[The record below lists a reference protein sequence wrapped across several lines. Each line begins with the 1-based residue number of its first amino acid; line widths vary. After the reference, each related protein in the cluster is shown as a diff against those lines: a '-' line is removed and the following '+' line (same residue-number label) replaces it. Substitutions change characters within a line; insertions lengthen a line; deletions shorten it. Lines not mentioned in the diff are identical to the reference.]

1 MSTKICN
8 TCNLSKK
15 LDEFNKRSK
24 LSYQHKCKDCTNKDA
39 KEYREKN
46 KELLKEKQSL
56 WYHTIGKDFKK
67 EYENINKDYINT
79 RNRNKYKND
88 CQYRM
93 KKILRSRFKK
103 TILGQKNYKSI
114 LTYLGVTVEYF
125 NNWIESQFDNKMTWD
140 NQGIYW
146 EIDHVI
152 PCSSFDFTNET
163 EIKKCFNWKNMR
175 PCERIE
181 NYSKNNKI
189 IQTLIDDH
197 YKKANEYIS
206 KHPVPS

>member
-1 MSTKICN
+1 M
-8 TCNLSKK
+8 
-15 LDEFNKRSK
+15 
-24 LSYQHKCKDCTNKDA
+24 
-39 KEYREKN
+39 
-46 KELLKEKQSL
+46 LKEKQSL

-88 CQYRM
+88 YQYRM

-152 PCSSFDFTNET
+152 PCSSFDFSNET
-163 EIKKCFNWKNMR
+163 DLNKCFNWKNMR

-189 IQTLIDDH
+189 IQEIIDNH
-197 YKKANEYIS
+197 NRNVELYIS

>member
-1 MSTKICN
+1 MTTKICN
-8 TCNLSKK
+8 TCNISKK
-15 LDEFNKRSK
+15 LDEYSKRNEN
-24 LSYQHKCKDCTNKDA
+24 SYHHRCKDCTNENA
-39 KEYREKN
+39 KKYREEN
-46 KELLKEKQSL
+46 KDSIKEKQSL
-56 WYHTIGKDFKK
+56 WYNSVGKDLKK
-67 EYENINKDYINT
+67 EYENINKDYINA
-79 RNRNKYKND
+79 RDREKYKND
-88 CQYRM
+88 PQYRM

-103 TILGQKNYKSI
+103 TILKEKTYKSI
-114 LTYLGVTVEYF
+114 LTYLDVSVDYF
-125 NNWIESQFDNKMTWD
+125 NKWIESQFNDKMTWD

>member
-1 MSTKICN
+1 MTTKICN
-8 TCNLSKK
+8 TCNISKK
-15 LDEFNKRSK
+15 LDEYSKRNDI
-24 LSYQHKCKDCTNKDA
+24 SYHHRCKDCTNENA
-39 KEYREKN
+39 KKYREEN
-46 KELLKEKQSL
+46 KDSIKEKQSI
-56 WYHTIGKDFKK
+56 WYNSVGKDLKK
-67 EYENINKDYINT
+67 EYENINKDYINA
-79 RNRNKYKND
+79 RDREKYKND
-88 CQYRM
+88 SQYRM

-103 TILGQKNYKSI
+103 TILKEKTYKSI
-114 LTYLGVTVEYF
+114 LTYLDVSVDYF
-125 NNWIESQFDNKMTWD
+125 NKWIESQFNDKMTWD

>member
-1 MSTKICN
+1 
-8 TCNLSKK
+8 
-15 LDEFNKRSK
+15 
-24 LSYQHKCKDCTNKDA
+24 
-39 KEYREKN
+39 
-46 KELLKEKQSL
+46 
-56 WYHTIGKDFKK
+56 
-67 EYENINKDYINT
+67 
-79 RNRNKYKND
+79 
-88 CQYRM
+88 M

-103 TILGQKNYKSI
+103 TILKEKTYKSI
-114 LTYLGVTVEYF
+114 LTYLDVSVDYF
-125 NNWIESQFDNKMTWD
+125 NMWIERQFNDKMTWD

-181 NYSKNNKI
+181 NYSKNDKI